1 MQRQF
6 LPLFFFLFSFV
17 AVHAQQTERLID
29 NNPNY
34 FYRGDQR
41 PEGITAP
48 ADSNYMLISYYQIAP
63 NGVSQFGTLGTPVW
77 IHRDSLISR
86 GFFDGIGGSTSIEAG
101 AGIIVSGT
109 GTEGD
114 PYIITNTGGGGGDN
128 IYTTNG
134 TVLADRTVTAQD
146 QNTFLNFKDF
156 DYVNIS
162 NPETNDNIG
171 LRIAG
176 EATPSF
182 DNRLL
187 VLSDG
192 KGQDSIIFY
201 RAYKGGAGGFDIIST
216 DITTLQA
223 PVLVLRGT
231 NSELSVSNG
240 IFTDGNN
247 SRGLAYAADYS
258 ANYGNRS
265 IPDVEYVNDQVSG
278 VNTIYNQNGTVST
291 DRTVT
296 VGTGNS
302 LNITTQ
308 NGDGQIFMQD
318 GTGLQ
323 ISGNTSTTGGRE
335 SVTFPST
342 GGGMQYQANYNNKAG
357 FGDRSIPDWGY
368 ISTHTVDTLS
378 SLSDTTAAANNVGRI
393 VHVVDVDQ
401 KWTVN
406 SAGVWEVLS
415 GGAGITDGDK
425 GDITVSASGTTW
437 TIDNGAVSTAKIA
450 NSAITTGLINNNAVT
465 ANKISTGAVGADQ
478 LASTAVTPGLYLYSQ
493 ITVDQ
498 DGRITSAAQG
508 IQPRANVATQDVS
521 SLGNLSLILPNTAYN
536 LVTQYDMTDAP
547 ASSTA
552 NVIGGL
558 NGGVYTFHFQNTS
571 NNDVVFPANF
581 FNADGTNLGT
591 VTFTAD
597 DFITCYFDGTNFY
610 CK

>member
-1 MQRQF
+1 MMQRQF

-176 EATPSF
+176 EATPIF

-201 RAYKGGAGGFDIIST
+201 RAYIGGAGGFDIIST

-265 IPDVEYVNDQVSG
+265 IPDVEYVNGQVSG
-278 VNTIYNQNGTVST
+278 V
-291 DRTVT
+291 
-296 VGTGNS
+296 
-302 LNITTQ
+302 L
-308 NGDGQIFMQD
+308 
-318 GTGLQ
+318 
-323 ISGNTSTTGGRE
+323 
-335 SVTFPST
+335 P
-342 GGGMQYQANYNNKAG
+342 
-357 FGDRSIPDWGY
+357 
-368 ISTHTVDTLS
+368 
-378 SLSDTTAAANNVGRI
+378 
-393 VHVVDVDQ
+393 
-401 KWTVN
+401 
-406 SAGVWEVLS
+406 
-415 GGAGITDGDK
+415 DGDK

-508 IQPRANVATQDVS
+508 IQPRADVASTNIPGT
-521 SLGNLSLILPNTAYN
+521 GNMSFILPNTAYN
-536 LVTQYDMTDAP
+536 QVFQYNM
-547 ASSTA
+547 ASAAASTTA

-558 NGGVYTFHFQNTS
+558 EGGVYTFHFQNTS

-581 FNADGTNLGT
+581 FNADGTSLGT

>member
-17 AVHAQQTERLID
+17 AVHAQQTKRLID

-34 FYRGDQR
+34 FHRGDQR

-48 ADSNYMLISYYQIAP
+48 ADSNYMLVSYYQIAP

-77 IHRDSLISR
+77 IHRDSLIKR

-134 TVLADRTVTAQD
+134 TVLANRTVTAQD

-258 ANYGNRS
+258 ANFVDESLVTKR
-265 IPDVEYVNDQVSG
+265 YV
-278 VNTIYNQNGTVST
+278 
-291 DRTVT
+291 
-296 VGTGNS
+296 
-302 LNITTQ
+302 TQ
-308 NGDGQIFMQD
+308 NA
-318 GTGLQ
+318 
-323 ISGNTSTTGGRE
+323 
-335 SVTFPST
+335 VP
-342 GGGMQYQANYNNKAG
+342 
-357 FGDRSIPDWGY
+357 
-368 ISTHTVDTLS
+368 
-378 SLSDTTAAANNVGRI
+378 
-393 VHVVDVDQ
+393 
-401 KWTVN
+401 
-406 SAGVWEVLS
+406 
-415 GGAGITDGDK
+415 DGDK
-425 GDITVSASGTTW
+425 GDITVSSNGTSWSIDANTIGSGELQNT
-437 TIDNGAVSTAKIA
+437 AVSAGSYT
-450 NSAITTGLINNNAVT
+450 
-465 ANKISTGAVGADQ
+465 
-478 LASTAVTPGLYLYSQ
+478 YSSL
-493 ITVDQ
+493 TVDAQ
-498 DGRITSAAQG
+498 GRITSAGNGFAPG
-508 IQPRANVATQDVS
+508 TGVS
-521 SLGNLSLILPNTAYN
+521 VISVGSSGNLSFILSSVYG
-536 LVTQYDMTDAP
+536 QIIRYDMTNA
-547 ASSTA
+547 AATTTA
-552 NVIGGL
+552 NSFGGIT
-558 NGGVYTFHFQNTS
+558 GGAYTLHFVNTS

-581 FNADGTNLGT
+581 FDAAGTAIGT
-591 VTFTAD
+591 RTFAQD
-597 DFITCYFDGTNFY
+597 DFLTCYFDGTNFY